1 MNEIENSKRQRFLDR
16 FGTIPNE
23 SGLKKRS
30 RIHQGWWRMNV
41 LNELP
46 GEHPK
51 DKNKNV
57 CNTIMDGIINK
68 KNFLTNNSIK
78 AVEQTLAERQETGS
92 GLMELDRLYNNLL
105 SSQPL
110 CFNFFGELMA
120 DTKFGLRILQIWW
133 PDLTQLKRVL
143 FEFAPK
149 ERYTDDNSAFD
160 IAFEVSI
167 GDKTGL
173 IGLECKYTDTFS
185 SKEYDKPAYRE
196 IFNKS
201 SSFAADYDSLKVS
214 KYNQLFRNQLIAEAL
229 LQNGKCD
236 FVRTGLFCH
245 QLDDSVINIANELQ
259 NRLTNPESFTF
270 ITYSNY
276 IGEIQRL
283 DLDWEQREW
292 TMLLWARYCA
302 TILSESTNEQIEKE
316 CNPGVV

>member
-1 MNEIENSKRQRFLDR
+1 MNETENSKRQNLLDR

-23 SGLKKRS
+23 SGFKRRI

-41 LNELP
+41 LNEEP

-57 CNTIMDGIINK
+57 CNTINDGIINK
-68 KNFLTNNSIK
+68 KNFLTGNSVK
-78 AVEQTLAERQETGS
+78 AVEQTLAERQETGA
-92 GLMELDRLYNNLL
+92 GIMEQDRLYNNLL

-120 DTKFGLRILQIWW
+120 DTDFGLRVLKIWW
-133 PDLTQLKRVL
+133 PDLTQLRRVL

-185 SKEYDKPAYRE
+185 SKEYDKSAYKE

-201 SSFAADYDSLKVS
+201 NSFAADYDSLKVS

-229 LQNGKCD
+229 LQNGKYD
-236 FVRTGLFCH
+236 FLRTGLFCH
-245 QLDDSVINIANELQ
+245 QLDDSAINTANELQ
-259 NRLTNPESFTF
+259 NRLTNPESFTI

-276 IGEIQRL
+276 IEEIQRL

-302 TILSESTNEQIEKE
+302 IILSESTNELID
-316 CNPGVV
+316 